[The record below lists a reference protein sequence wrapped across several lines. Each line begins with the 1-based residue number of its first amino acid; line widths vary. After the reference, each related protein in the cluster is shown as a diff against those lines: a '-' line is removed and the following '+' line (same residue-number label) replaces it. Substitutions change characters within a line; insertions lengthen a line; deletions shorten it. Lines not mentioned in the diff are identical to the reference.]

1 MRCQLAGRAL
11 ASVLK
16 DFPDIDVK
24 KVGFIADRA
33 VAREAG
39 VNTITTLVYG
49 DKKLSGV
56 LLSKGKIRRFLEQ
69 L

>member
-1 MRCQLAGRAL
+1 M
-11 ASVLK
+11 VK
-16 DFPDIDVK
+16 DFPDIEVK

-39 VNTITTLVYG
+39 VNSIPTLVYG
-49 DKKLSGV
+49 DKRLGGM
-56 LLSKGKIRRFLEQ
+56 LLTKGKIRHFLEQ

>member
-1 MRCQLAGRAL
+1 MVQ
-11 ASVLK
+11 
-16 DFPDIDVK
+16 DFPDIEVK

-39 VNTITTLVYG
+39 VKSIPTLVYG
-49 DKKLSGV
+49 DKKLSGH
-56 LLSKGKIRRFLEQ
+56 LLTKGKIRDFFEQ

>member
-33 VAREAG
+33 VARAAG
-39 VNTITTLVYG
+39 VNTIPTLVYG